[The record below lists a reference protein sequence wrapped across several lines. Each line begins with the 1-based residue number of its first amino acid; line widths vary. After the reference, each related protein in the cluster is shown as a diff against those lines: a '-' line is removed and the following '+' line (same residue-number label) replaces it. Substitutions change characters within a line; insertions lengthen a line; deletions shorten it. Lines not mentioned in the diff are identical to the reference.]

1 MNELISIVSQFALEG
16 QVISID
22 SLGFRDFGSDNET
35 NSQTTIVPAEVSARP
50 SMQGTTLQCDGSK
63 PHS

>member
-1 MNELISIVSQFALEG
+1 MNELISIVSQFSLEG

-35 NSQTTIVPAEVSARP
+35 SISDRTGEIPRRP
-50 SMQGTTLQCDGSK
+50 
-63 PHS
+63 